1 MRYSPILALIT
12 VIFSSA
18 LPAANAEIRIAQVAT
33 IAGNY
38 NVSGTNPD
46 ASTYTGTVVVSQ
58 VDGNQYRFDW
68 SVANQ
73 TFTGTGILNGNTI
86 SVDWGQDFP
95 VIYQVGTNGV
105 LNGTWSNGSA
115 IEVLIPSR

>member
-1 MRYSPILALIT
+1 MRYGPILALVT

-33 IAGNY
+33 IAGSY
-38 NVSGTNPD
+38 SVSGTNPD

-58 VDGNQYRFDW
+58 IDGNRYRFDW

-73 TFTGTGILNGNTI
+73 TFTGTGVLDGNTI
-86 SVDWGQDFP
+86 SVDWGQISP
-95 VIYQVGTNGV
+95 
-105 LNGTWSNGSA
+105 
-115 IEVLIPSR
+115 